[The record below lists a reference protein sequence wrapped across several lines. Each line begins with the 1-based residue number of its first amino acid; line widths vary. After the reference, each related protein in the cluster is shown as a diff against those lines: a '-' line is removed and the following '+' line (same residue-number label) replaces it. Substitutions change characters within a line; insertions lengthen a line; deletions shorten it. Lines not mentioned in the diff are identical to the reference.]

1 MKQILSIVIVLFIAT
16 LAVKAQDPNE
26 KLKQASTALSAK
38 DYAKAY
44 GLYSEAVKIID
55 PTKMD
60 PSIYYYTGFS
70 AYFAEKYTEAIVYFD
85 KAIKAGNN
93 VVQAWGYKAKAYNK
107 LNDYANAV
115 NSYEKLATL
124 NKKDKDSLIYLAG
137 QTANKG
143 ELYDKA
149 LELFTKS
156 VDAGYKGETAQLY
169 KIAILQKQNKSAEY
183 KQALLDGVQKF
194 PGSKKIGSALASD
207 YVGQGTIV
215 YQKGVTIMQEALK
228 KVESGALKKSDTAF
242 VEEVGKAKAEFKS
255 ASEIFQK
262 AVALDAANENA
273 VKLLESCKNN
283 MEI

>member
-1 MKQILSIVIVLFIAT
+1 MKRLIGIGILLIAVLS
-16 LAVKAQDPNE
+16 VNAQDPNE

-44 GLYSEAVKIID
+44 GLYSEAVKLIDPAKID
-55 PTKMD
+55 PT
-60 PSIYYYTGFS
+60 IYYYTGLS
-70 AYFAEKYTEAIVYFD
+70 AYFAEKYTEAIEYFD

-93 VVQAWGYKAKAYNK
+93 VAQAWGYKAKTYNK
-107 LNDYANAV
+107 LNDYTNAI
-115 NSYEKLATL
+115 NSYEKLASL

-137 QTANKG
+137 QIANKG

-156 VDAGYKGETAQLY
+156 VDASYKGETAQLY

-194 PGSKKIGSALASD
+194 PSSKKLSGALANE
-207 YVGQGTIV
+207 YVSQGTVI
-215 YQKGVTIMQEALK
+215 YQKAVTIMQEALK
-228 KVESGALKKSDTAF
+228 KVESGALKKSDSAF
-242 VEEVGKAKAEFKS
+242 TEEVGKAKAEFKS

-262 AVALDAANENA
+262 AVALDATNENA

-283 MEI
+283 IEI